1 MPTPSYFPL
10 PVTVEGVTADW
21 LTAALRQRA
30 PDATVLA
37 AEIVDVLNTTTTKIR
52 MRLTVDEAG
61 KPAGI
66 PELVIVKGGFQQHSR
81 ELDHMHRREVQ
92 GYRDVFPNVPIPHP
106 ACFFADFDTERR
118 QGIIIME
125 DLTAR
130 GVTFCHATQPQSFEQ
145 VARRLAALARFH
157 AATWNSPDLRPG
169 GKWSELP
176 EFFGVMQGFF
186 DKCISRAHWDR
197 FMALP
202 RGVATSF
209 RFRDRDW
216 MIGAWSTMHRYALG
230 LPHCVLHGDVH
241 LGNLYIEADGTPGFF
256 DTLASHGPGMLEVSY
271 HISASVDIADRAH
284 WEGAL
289 VQVYLDELTRN
300 GAMPPSFD
308 EAMQQYAVFLIY
320 GLFIW
325 QTTESHFQPEAVNTA
340 NNARMSAA
348 LLDHDVMGLLQ
359 TLE

>member
-1 MPTPSYFPL
+1 MSASSYFPL
-10 PVTVEGVTADW
+10 PVTVADVTAEW

-30 PDATVLA
+30 SGVTVKA
-37 AEIVDVLNTTTTKIR
+37 AEIVDILNTTTTKIR
-52 MRLTVDEAG
+52 LRLTLDETG
-61 KPAGI
+61 IKAGI
-66 PELVIVKGGFQQHSR
+66 PDLIIVKGGFQEHSR

-106 ACFFADFDTERR
+106 ACYFADFDAERR

-125 DLTAR
+125 DLAAR
-130 GVTFCHATQPQSFEQ
+130 GVTFCNALQPQSFEQ
-145 VARRLAALARFH
+145 VSRRLAALARFH
-157 AATWNSPDLRPG
+157 AATWDSPDLRVG
-169 GKWSELP
+169 GRWSELP
-176 EFFGVMQGFF
+176 EFFAVMQGFF
-186 DKCISRAHWDR
+186 DKCTSPEHWDR
-197 FMALP
+197 FMAMP

-216 MIGAWSTMHRYALG
+216 MIEAWTRMHRYALT

-241 LGNLYIEADGTPGFF
+241 LGNLYIEPDGTPGFF

-271 HISASVDIADRAH
+271 HISASVDIADRAR

-289 VQVYLDELTRN
+289 VQIYLDELARA
-300 GAMPPSFD
+300 GATPPPFD
-308 EAMQQYAVFLIY
+308 EAMRQYAIFLIY

-348 LLDHDVMGLLQ
+348 MLDHDVMGLLD
-359 TLE
+359 TFP

>member
-1 MPTPSYFPL
+1 MPGPSYFPL
-10 PVTVEGVTADW
+10 PVVIEEITAGW

-30 PDATVLA
+30 PDVTVLGFD
-37 AEIVDVLNTTTTKIR
+37 IVDVLNTTTTKIR
-52 MRLTVDEAG
+52 IRLRLDETG
-61 KPAGI
+61 KRAGI
-66 PELVIVKGGFQQHSR
+66 PELVIVKGGFQEHSR

-92 GYRDVFPNVPIPHP
+92 GYRDVFPQIPLPHP
-106 ACFFADFDTERR
+106 ACFFADFDAGRR

-130 GVTFCHATQPQSFEQ
+130 GVTFCHATRPQSFEE
-145 VARRLAALARFH
+145 VSRRLTALARFH
-157 AATWNSPDLRPG
+157 AATWNTAELRPG
-169 GKWSELP
+169 GKWGDLP
-176 EFFGVMQGFF
+176 EFFAVMQGFF
-186 DKCISRAHWDR
+186 DKCTSPEHWDR
-197 FMALP
+197 FMAMP

-216 MIGAWSTMHRYALG
+216 MIEAWGKMHRYALT
-230 LPHCVLHGDVH
+230 LPRCVLHGDVH
-241 LGNLYIEADGTPGFF
+241 LGNLYIEPDGSPGFF
-256 DTLASHGPGMLEVSY
+256 DTLASYGPGMLEVSY
-271 HISASVDIADRAH
+271 HVSASVDIADRPR
-284 WEGAL
+284 WEAAL

-300 GAMPPSFD
+300 GATPPSFD
-308 EAMQQYAVFLIY
+308 EAMRQYAVFLIY

-348 LLDHDVMGLLQ
+348 MLDHDVRGLLE